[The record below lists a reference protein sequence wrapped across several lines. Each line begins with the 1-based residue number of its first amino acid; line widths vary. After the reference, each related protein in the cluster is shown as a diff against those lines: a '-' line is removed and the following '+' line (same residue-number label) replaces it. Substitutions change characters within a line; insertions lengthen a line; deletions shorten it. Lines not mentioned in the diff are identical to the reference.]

1 MSATTHHEIHP
12 DTEMLSAFAEQ
23 ALNAKERSEV
33 LGHLAVCGRCREIVA
48 LARDAAGIETA
59 PARPGVLRPR
69 AWWRSWGLVMAPA
82 AAVVATAA
90 IAIYVHERNIE
101 RGAETAKVERLRAS
115 ERPAIPP
122 PPTPQAPEQSKQPAA
137 PRGVP
142 TKKTARTAAV
152 MRIPVAE
159 PDEMSSAPPPE
170 SMNGLLPGRRGAAE
184 DSMLEGHRRSDEALS
199 PTGAA
204 PEGSPPTEAA
214 VYDEERMKH
223 AEEAAEDR
231 RQFAAKAP
239 MSSSDGGSGS
249 DKAAGGAP
257 EKKEVADVSAQQI
270 ETQPAPQAGYLQLHG
285 MRSMV
290 NVPTGPYGIHLPSGR
305 PAVSIASANHRMLAV
320 DEKGALFLCE
330 GSRRDMGKG

>member
-1 MSATTHHEIHP
+1 
-12 DTEMLSAFAEQ
+12 
-23 ALNAKERSEV
+23 
-33 LGHLAVCGRCREIVA
+33 
-48 LARDAAGIETA
+48 
-59 PARPGVLRPR
+59 
-69 AWWRSWGLVMAPA
+69 MAPA

-330 GSRRDMGKG
+330 DPGGTWEKVERQWTGRAVVVRRHANATDITGAAPAPETEESPAVSGALAQPGTVFELVNDQSQVWISADGRIWTAK